1 MVQRIYI
8 NVMTSDRRHYVF
20 RQGEVNPK
28 RAGYDYNTQ
37 CYYHFTHQ
45 TATGRRYPSG
55 TGRTEL
61 QVGEPLMT
69 AATYS
74 TSDINRLYA
83 KLVDKINGGAQGDLL
98 TSAVEWRSSL
108 DMITSRATQILA
120 TYNAVKRGQ
129 FGHAASMLGLAK
141 HRRKS
146 IERRLKKKRRLSPSE
161 IWLEYWMGWA
171 PMFGDI
177 YTALDVIGRD
187 RSRNHFTVGVTVKDT
202 FTNYVGSKSSDL
214 YRMER
219 CVLSGR
225 VSAYGNAQVTN
236 HNLHIA
242 DQLGLINP
250 ARVAWNVVPFSFA
263 IDWLLNVGQV
273 LGSLTDFAGVTFSH
287 TGQSRFIQRNSSK
300 TGWDRV
306 YDYTSGKYVR
316 EYMHVFGKQAEKVR
330 VPGALPTPQLT
341 VRFNR
346 QSWTQAAT
354 SVSLLNEIFL
364 KK

>member
-1 MVQRIYI
+1 MAQRIYV

-28 RAGYDYNTQ
+28 QANRVYNTQ
-37 CYYHFTHQ
+37 CYYNSTHQ
-45 TATGRRYPSG
+45 TATGRRSPSG
-55 TGRTEL
+55 TGRTEM

-74 TSDINRLYA
+74 TSDVNRLYA
-83 KLVDKINGGAQGDLL
+83 KLVDKINGGEQGDLL

-108 DMITSRATQILA
+108 DMITSRAKQILE

-129 FGHAASMLGLAK
+129 FGRAASMLGLSK

-177 YTALDVIGRD
+177 HNALDIIGRD
-187 RSRNHFTVGVTVKDT
+187 RSRNHFTVGVTVRSV
-202 FTNYVGSKSSDL
+202 FMNHVGSKSSDL
-214 YRMER
+214 YRMEQ
-219 CVLSGR
+219 CTLNGR
-225 VSAYGNAQVTN
+225 ISAYGDAQVIN

-250 ARVAWNVVPFSFA
+250 ARVAWNIVPFSFA

-273 LGSLTDFAGVTFSH
+273 LGSLTDFAGVSLTH
-287 TGQSRFIQRNSSK
+287 TGQSRFIQRKTSK

-306 YDYTSGKYVR
+306 YDYTLNKYVR
-316 EYMHVFGKQAEKVR
+316 EYMHVYGNQAEKVR